1 MIRYYIVCVEDGEL
15 ASETTELITCEHCK
29 YFRRADE
36 HEYRY
41 KDSCGH
47 PHGMVRPSPEGFCSY
62 ASFKLIEEEDHE

>member
-1 MIRYYIVCVEDGEL
+1 MSYYILEADNAGDIIY
-15 ASETTELITCEHCK
+15 ALITCEHCK

-41 KDSCGH
+41 EDSCDH
-47 PHGMVRPSPEGFCSY
+47 QQGMVRPSPEGFCSY